1 MEYYLTIDRG
11 NSKLKAALWDSAGHL
26 VGQSSSSPE
35 RLASEVGLDL
45 MTPVFNGESV
55 LAGCAYSSVVA
66 AYVDRDLAGLDAIC
80 HRVLN
85 VTSAVKLPFRNDYPT
100 LGADRIAAICGALE
114 IAPKGHP
121 LLVVDSG
128 TAVTYEFI
136 DAEGNYLGGNIAPGL
151 RLRLNSLH
159 VHTDALPE
167 IPAAG
172 PVPLIGYD
180 TDTAIRSGV
189 VLGMLGEILYYI
201 KHWGPDVVTV
211 LTGGGSSYMDEQSLL
226 TFEHILDAQLVL
238 RGLYT
243 ILRYNEIN

>member
-11 NSKLKAALWDSAGHL
+11 NSKLKAALWDKTGHL
-26 VGQSSSSPE
+26 VSQSSSAPE
-35 RLASEVGLDL
+35 RLASEVALDL
-45 MTPVFNGESV
+45 MTPVFDSETV

-66 AYVDRDLAGLDAIC
+66 TYTERDLSGLQTLC

-114 IAPKGHP
+114 IAPKGRP

-136 DAEGNYLGGNIAPGL
+136 DSEGNYLGGNIAPGL
-151 RLRLNSLH
+151 RLRINSLFTQ
-159 VHTDALPE
+159 TDALPE
-167 IPAAG
+167 IPTGG

-201 KHWGPDVVTV
+201 KQWGPDVVTV
-211 LTGGGSSYMDEQSLL
+211 LTGGGSSYMEEQSLL
-226 TFEHILDAQLVL
+226 TFEHILDAHLVL